1 LHEPGGLIG
10 SGVRAERPGAESRKT
25 CVKILT
31 LVRHAKSSWKHPE
44 LTDRR
49 RPLNKR
55 GERDAPEMGRRLA
68 GRGEAPDLIV
78 SSPAVRALTTARTIA
93 RAVGHAE
100 DEIVLVESVYHA
112 DAEDLLEFVRGLADS
127 YDHVMLFG
135 HNPALTDLVNR
146 LAAEPLDNVPT
157 CGVVRLEHPGAT
169 WDGFGRSGPLAM
181 SFDWPKNR
189 R

>member
-1 LHEPGGLIG
+1 
-10 SGVRAERPGAESRKT
+10 VKT
-25 CVKILT
+25 LT

-44 LTDRR
+44 LTDRQ

-68 GRGEAPDLIV
+68 GRGERPDLIV

-100 DEIVLVESVYHA
+100 EEIVLEERVYDA
-112 DAEDLLEFVRGLADS
+112 DDEDLLELVRGLDDAFE
-127 YDHVMLFG
+127 HVMLFG

-146 LAAEPLDNVPT
+146 LVAEPLDNVPT

-169 WDGFGRSGPLAM
+169 WHEFGRSGPLAM
-181 SFDWPKNR
+181 AFDWPKNR